1 MSFNMQDEQPDQF
14 GYYNEGK
21 LAQSLSAAMLQ
32 TYNWMGL
39 GLLLTAAVAWF
50 SQDLLL
56 SVLQSFPQALFV
68 AFLIELGIVWWLS
81 ARIMTLDP
89 EVALAGFLG
98 YAAINGFTMA
108 FVFLAYD
115 LGSVTLVF
123 GITTA
128 MFIAMSIIGYTTKMD
143 LSGWGSYLMMGVIGV
158 IIASVANFWLQS
170 PILYWIVS
178 YAGVAIFLA
187 LTIYDT
193 QKIKNMTI
201 WALNSGDE
209 ANLRRVGVRGA
220 LSLYLDFINLFIF
233 LLRILGRRR

>member
-1 MSFNMQDEQPDQF
+1 MSFNNFEEQNQSGFLDEHQ
-14 GYYNEGK
+14 
-21 LAQSLSAAMLQ
+21 LAQAVPQAMLQ

-56 SVLQSFPQALFV
+56 SVLQAVPY
-68 AFLIELGIVWWLS
+68 AFLIAFVIELGIVWWLS

-89 EVALAGFLG
+89 EIALAGFLA

-108 FVFLAYD
+108 FVFLVYD

-123 GITTA
+123 SITTA
-128 MFIAMSIIGYTTKMD
+128 MFLAMSVIGYTTKMD
-143 LSGWGSYLMMGVIGV
+143 LSSWGSYLMMGVIGV
-158 IIASVANFWLQS
+158 IVASIANIWLQS
-170 PILYWIVS
+170 PMLYWVVS
-178 YAGVAIFLA
+178 YLGVAIFLG

-193 QKIKNMTI
+193 QKIKHMTA
-201 WALNSGDE
+201 WALQTGDE
-209 ANLRRVGVRGA
+209 QNLRRVGIRGA

-233 LLRILGRRR
+233 LLRIFGRRR